1 MKLRLLLLG
10 CALAV
15 GTGCGTRAAVDDVDA
30 LARDRGRL
38 RAELQRCEA
47 VNEANRRRFF
57 AGLGDADEYRT
68 LADLPP
74 IPASFDAPEAP

>member
-10 CALAV
+10 YALAT
-15 GTGCGTRAAVDDVDA
+15 GTGCSTQAAVDDVDA
-30 LARDRGRL
+30 LARDRDRL
-38 RAELQRCEA
+38 HAELQRCET

-57 AGLGDADEYRT
+57 AGLGGADEYRT
-68 LADLPP
+68 LAELPP